1 MWPPNIVGAYFLV
14 ACLMGVM
21 LGMAVHSWI
30 ERIAAWFRA
39 VFEVDTVS
47 QLPADKE
54 PEMKEFMGKV
64 LDMMKDF
71 KKQTV

>member
-30 ERIAAWFRA
+30 VRAAEWFRKEKNETDERITKSFH
-39 VFEVDTVS
+39 
-47 QLPADKE
+47 
-54 PEMKEFMGKV
+54 
-64 LDMMKDF
+64 
-71 KKQTV
+71 QT

>member
-30 ERIAAWFRA
+30 ERIAAWFRGGRGGNA
-39 VFEVDTVS
+39 QQPTPS
-47 QLPADKE
+47 
-54 PEMKEFMGKV
+54 PEE
-64 LDMMKDF
+64 
-71 KKQTV
+71 

>member
-30 ERIAAWFRA
+30 ERIAAWFRGGRGDDA
-39 VFEVDTVS
+39 
-47 QLPADKE
+47 Q
-54 PEMKEFMGKV
+54 
-64 LDMMKDF
+64 
-71 KKQTV
+71 